1 MKLSRADAG
10 FHLPVGDGH
19 RIWVSCHG
27 DPAGLPVVLLHGGPG
42 SGCQLDQLALFD
54 LTQMFVILV
63 DQRGAGA
70 SLPHRDRSANT
81 TGHLVADLDLLR
93 RHLGLSRWMLVGGSW
108 GATLAL
114 AYAQANPERVSA
126 IVLRATFL
134 GTRTEL
140 DWAFGTAMQR
150 FYPALYQD
158 FLAVLPEPE
167 RATPLESYWRCILNP
182 DPAVH
187 LPAALA
193 WYRAERALSQL
204 EPSVTRLDTDAEA
217 VEGPMPATPFMEA
230 HYFSQDCFLTDGALM
245 AGMSR
250 IAHIPGMIVQA
261 RYDLL
266 CPPATSHAL
275 AERWPAARVRMVDAS
290 GHALSHPRV
299 FAAVRL
305 AISDLASQGAG

>member
-1 MKLSRADAG
+1 MTLPRADEG

-27 DPAGLPVVLLHGGPG
+27 DPAGVPVVLLHGGPG

-54 LTQMFVILV
+54 LTRMFVILV
-63 DQRGAGA
+63 DQRGAGR

-81 TGHLVADLDLLR
+81 TGHLVADLERLR

-114 AYAQANPERVSA
+114 AYAQAHPDQVSA
-126 IVLRATFL
+126 IVLRAVFL
-134 GTRTEL
+134 GTRAEL

-158 FLAVLPEPE
+158 FLAVLPEAE
-167 RATPLESYWRCILNP
+167 RATPLESYWTRILHP
-182 DPAVH
+182 DPALH
-187 LPAALA
+187 RPAASA

-204 EPSVTRLDTDAEA
+204 EPKVARLDMDSGGA
-217 VEGPMPATPFMEA
+217 EGPMPATPFMEA
-230 HYFSQDCFLTDGALM
+230 HYFAQDCFLPEDALM
-245 AGMSR
+245 AGVSR
-250 IAHIPGMIVQA
+250 IAHIPAMIVQA

-275 AERWPAARVRMVDAS
+275 VALWPAARVRMVEAS

-299 FAAVRL
+299 AEAVRL
-305 AISDLASQGAG
+305 AIADLATQGAG